1 MMFSSM
7 WIATV
12 HAPSDDRNP
21 DLFNEWVFDLVYQDL
36 GYTANPTVCKP
47 PDLWLFRH
55 LPSSTEKLPRGLL
68 FAKTPIKILLK
79 SGINAV

>member
-21 DLFNEWVFDLVYQDL
+21 DLFNEWVFDPVYQDL

-47 PDLWLFRH
+47 QDLWLFRH
-55 LPSSTEKLPRGLL
+55 
-68 FAKTPIKILLK
+68 
-79 SGINAV
+79 